1 MLSDDGSIHE
11 SPYLSPKS
19 NVMYRRT
26 PLKELKLSQT
36 EAKAFEINAF
46 PGP

>member
-1 MLSDDGSIHE
+1 
-11 SPYLSPKS
+11 
-19 NVMYRRT
+19 MYRRT